1 MAWRL
6 AQSLVV
12 LRNEVNAAAPNRSKA
27 SDGTIGDDAHASGA
41 SDHNPN
47 SAGVVCAIDFTHDP
61 GNGADMHRISRAIV
75 KRRPRA
81 LKYVIWN
88 RQIWSVARA
97 SEGWRPYG
105 GSNPHTKHMHV
116 SAGVGSDGHS
126 AGPYDDT
133 SPWGVA
139 AAVDPTPG
147 FPDPTLREDDSGPE
161 VEQLQRAL
169 NHALG
174 LRLAADGDYGP
185 ATTTAV
191 REHQRRAGLNP
202 DGIYGSASA
211 AALRDLL
218 EDDMDLTD
226 KLPVTQFTT
235 DTWGRSTLDV
245 QTALSHGYV
254 YSRTASDKAVAIRA
268 EQATHT
274 ALLKQLL
281 AAQSG
286 LSEAQI
292 TAAVAQGVRQ
302 AMPSVEEL
310 AGAVAAAVDHDL
322 DTAAV
327 EEALRNVLG
336 GVDETTG
343 AGA

>member
-6 AQSLVV
+6 ARSLEV
-12 LRNEVNAAAPNRSKA
+12 LRNEVNTAAPNRSKA
-27 SDGTIGDDAHASGA
+27 SDGTIGDDAHQGTA

-47 SAGVVCAIDFTHDP
+47 SADVVCAIDFTHDP
-61 GNGADMHRISRAIV
+61 ANGADMHRISRAIV

-88 RQIWSVARA
+88 RQIWSVTRA
-97 SEGWRPYG
+97 AEGWRAYG

-126 AGPYDDT
+126 TGPYDDI
-133 SPWGVA
+133 SPWGVS
-139 AAVDPTPG
+139 AAVDLTPG
-147 FPDPTLREDDSGPE
+147 FPDPTLRENDSGPE
-161 VEQLQRAL
+161 VQQLQRAL
-169 NHALG
+169 NLALG
-174 LRLAADGDYGP
+174 LSLVEDGDYGP
-185 ATTTAV
+185 ATSAGVRQLQTTAGI
-191 REHQRRAGLNP
+191 AA

-226 KLPVTQFTT
+226 RLPVTKYTT

-245 QTALSHGYV
+245 QTALSHSYV
-254 YSRTASDKAVAIRA
+254 YSRSASDNAVKIAS
-268 EQATHT
+268 EQAKQT
-274 ALLKQLL
+274 ALLGKLL
-281 AAQSG
+281 ADQSD
-286 LSEAQI
+286 LTEEAI
-292 TAAVAQGVRQ
+292 VAAVAEGVRQ
-302 AMPSVEEL
+302 AMPSVEEI
-310 AGAVAAAVDHDL
+310 ATAVAAAVDHDL

-327 EEALRNVLG
+327 EEALRTVLG